1 MIQVDKNIPI
11 PILQGK
17 QPIYPWKSLS
27 PGDSFFV
34 PGKRSYGKDALP
46 TTIGKK
52 TFPGSTWTTRNIIEN
67 GVAGVRVWRI
77 S

>member
-1 MIQVDKNIPI
+1 MFQVDKNIPI

-17 QPIYPWKSLS
+17 QPIYPWKLLS

-52 TFPGSTWTTRNIIEN
+52 TFPGSTWITRNTLEN